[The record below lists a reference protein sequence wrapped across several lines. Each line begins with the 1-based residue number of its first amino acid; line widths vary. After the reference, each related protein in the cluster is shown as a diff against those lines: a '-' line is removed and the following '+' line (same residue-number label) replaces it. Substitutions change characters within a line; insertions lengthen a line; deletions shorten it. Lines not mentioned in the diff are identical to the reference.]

1 MQPPSSG
8 FASIARAF
16 RSRNYAIYVAGNSV
30 SLIGTWMHRL
40 ANGWLAWE
48 LTHSTTWLGLIA
60 FADLFPMVL
69 VTPIAGTLVDRLDR
83 RNVTMLSQALM
94 LIQAVILA
102 VLVATGG
109 INIWLLLALTLFL
122 GAVAALNQPAR
133 LSLIPALVDRADV
146 NAAVRVNSI
155 IFNLARFVG
164 PLIAGVLISVAG
176 IASAFALNAAST
188 AVFLVA
194 LWRIRLPPQPLRE
207 AAATGLFGQLA
218 DGLRYTFSHPEL
230 ARVLT
235 LLAAASIFGR
245 SLVELM
251 PGFAG
256 AVFGGGPQALSAMTA
271 AIGVGAVAGGLTVG
285 GDETSLMRILVSG
298 TFALAGS
305 TVLVALMPE
314 FWMVLG
320 ALALFGAALA
330 RTGIASQTLIQLQ
343 VDEAWRGRVLSIY
356 GVLFRG
362 APAVGALAIGA
373 ASEFCGLRISVFVAG
388 AALFLFCLWA
398 WIDRRHRGSE

>member
-8 FASIARAF
+8 FSSIARAF
-16 RSRNYAIYVAGNSV
+16 RSRNYTLYVAGNSI

-48 LTHSTTWLGLIA
+48 LTGSTTWLGLIA

-83 RNVTMLSQALM
+83 RNLTMLSQAFM
-94 LIQAVILA
+94 LIQAVVLA
-102 VLVATGG
+102 ILVATGL

-155 IFNLARFVG
+155 IFNLARFIG
-164 PLIAGVLISVAG
+164 PLVAGVLISVSG

-194 LWRIRLPPQPLRE
+194 LWRIRLPPSAPRK
-207 AAATGLFGQLA
+207 AATTGLLGQLV
-218 DGLRYTFSHPEL
+218 DGLRYTFSHSEL
-230 ARVLT
+230 ATVLT
-235 LLAAASIFGR
+235 LLAAASVFGR
-245 SLVELM
+245 SVVELM

-256 AVFGGGPQALSAMTA
+256 AVFGGGPQTLSAMTA
-271 AIGVGAVAGGLTVG
+271 AIGVGAVVGGLTVG
-285 GDETSLMRILVSG
+285 GGETALMRILVSG

-314 FWMVLG
+314 FWMALG
-320 ALALFGAALA
+320 ALAVFGAALA
-330 RTGIASQTLIQLQ
+330 RTGIASQTLIQVQ

-362 APAVGALAIGA
+362 APALGALVMGA
-373 ASEFCGLRISVFVAG
+373 ASEFWGLRVSIFVAG
-388 AALFLFCLWA
+388 IALFLFCLRA
-398 WIDRRHRGSE
+398 WINRRRSGDS